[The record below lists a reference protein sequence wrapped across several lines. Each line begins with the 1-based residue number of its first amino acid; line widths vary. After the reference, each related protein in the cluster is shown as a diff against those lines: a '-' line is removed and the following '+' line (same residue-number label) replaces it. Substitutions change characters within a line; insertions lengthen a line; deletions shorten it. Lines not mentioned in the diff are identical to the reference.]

1 MKLLFLARHWSY
13 LRNFESAVAERA
25 ARGHH
30 VHMAVDVEEALGGR
44 QMIERLV
51 ARYPDRL
58 SMSNAPDRAVG
69 AWSELA
75 RRIRHSL
82 DYLRF
87 LEPRYQ
93 ATPHLG
99 ARARERAPGLLLRA
113 LALPYFQTDRGRARL
128 ASILRA
134 LERALPRSRDLEA
147 FVSAHEPDA
156 VLITPLVDIG
166 SRQLDHLRAA
176 KALGLRTM
184 LPVGSWDH
192 LSSKALLRLMPDAV
206 LVWNEVQKTEA
217 IEMHGVPADRVLVTG
232 AQCYDQWWNRAPSR
246 SREAFCT

>member
-156 VLITPLVDIG
+156 VL
-166 SRQLDHLRAA
+166 
-176 KALGLRTM
+176 
-184 LPVGSWDH
+184 
-192 LSSKALLRLMPDAV
+192 
-206 LVWNEVQKTEA
+206 VWNEVQKTEA